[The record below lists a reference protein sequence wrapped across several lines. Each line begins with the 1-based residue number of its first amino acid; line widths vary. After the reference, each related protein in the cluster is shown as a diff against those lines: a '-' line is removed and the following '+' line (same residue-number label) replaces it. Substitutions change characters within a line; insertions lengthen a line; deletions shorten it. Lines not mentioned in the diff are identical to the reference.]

1 MFKFSSEFQK
11 VDNRLMIFKVHVCI
25 LGELGDSYCPSTNM
39 PLTSLL
45 LSRPSEEAIKPIT
58 KRRPDKRHP
67 CQTP

>member
-1 MFKFSSEFQK
+1 MFKFSKEFQK

-25 LGELGDSYCPSTNM
+25 LGELGYSYCPSTIM

-45 LSRPSEEAIKPIT
+45 LSRPSEEAIKSILA
-58 KRRPDKRHP
+58 KHP